1 MMHALDKE
9 SQLHHEARDGEHPV
23 DNAPAFLQLRD
34 KYKQELVEDARLSKA
49 ADLAAKQHVFLANDV
64 PDAGK
69 RPQLKAVGRQLRH
82 WAKKVRRPFGA
93 PVSGV
98 RATGAPATSPGEN
111 DFDVEPVQ
119 ACLTQLVKTAQGI
132 KCLAWGT
139 LQTRRKTTRTTQTQ
153 HHPECQKETSFHD
166 SRGRVGYRVTLF
178 KRACI
183 RTLGYTQ

>member
-49 ADLAAKQHVFLANDV
+49 ADLAAKQHVFLASDV

-82 WAKKVRRPFGA
+82 WAKSTPAVWCPGQWRACNGRPCHVTRRE
-93 PVSGV
+93 
-98 RATGAPATSPGEN
+98 R
-111 DFDVEPVQ
+111 FDVEPVQ